1 MLISERR
8 NLADRIVAFLGE
20 MSPEFGPS
28 VLGPSIAS
36 RILALFSGFDSVVHA
51 SSQPVLFAEL
61 LPGVDVIGVRD
72 YTVAPRGDAMSLHE
86 LHETWD
92 QATYDS
98 AWMEPLCELAQAYLK
113 RQAQGVKGAGALS
126 HGAADGTHYFV
137 FQSEFRA
144 MALRQLGLDE
154 AEIRLS
160 CTEST
165 WVRSHRGLTS
175 EV

>member
-8 NLADRIVAFLGE
+8 ALADKIVAFLGE
-20 MSPEFGPS
+20 TSPEFGPS
-28 VLGPSIAS
+28 VLGPSIAE
-36 RILALFSGFDSVVHA
+36 RILALFTGFDSVVHA

-72 YTVAPRGDAMSLHE
+72 YTVAPRGDALSLRE

-92 QATYDS
+92 EATYDS
-98 AWMEPLCELAQAYLK
+98 AWVEPLCELAQAYLK
-113 RQAQGVKGAGALS
+113 RQAQGVKGAGALA

-154 AEIRLS
+154 AEIQLS
-160 CTEST
+160 CIEST
-165 WVRSHRGLTS
+165 WIRSHGGLAS